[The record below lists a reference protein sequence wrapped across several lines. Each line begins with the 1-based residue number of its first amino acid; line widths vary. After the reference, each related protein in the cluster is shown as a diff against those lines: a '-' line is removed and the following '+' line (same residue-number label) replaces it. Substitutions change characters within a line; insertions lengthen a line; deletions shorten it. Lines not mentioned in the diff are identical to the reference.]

1 VTVSMNPVV
10 AEVVD
15 RLGSLAEP
23 GASLGRL
30 TTYRVG
36 GAAAV
41 LVRARSVDDLVRVG
55 EVARTLAV
63 EVLVVG
69 NGSNLLVAESG
80 FDGIV
85 VQVALPEIIQIS
97 SSNDAGMV
105 EASASV
111 LLPVLARRTA
121 ATGLRGFEW
130 AVGVPGSVGGAVK
143 MNAGGH
149 GSDMAASL
157 ISAEVVDLGRACVE
171 RLGVEALDLG
181 FRSSNLSENQVV
193 VGATLALE
201 VGDRA
206 ESEQLISE
214 IVRWRRT
221 HQPGGQNC
229 GSVFVN
235 PVPGALSAAELI
247 DAAGLRG
254 LRSGSAEVSRKHANF
269 IQADEDGSADDVHAL
284 IRRVRRSVYEASGYW
299 LRTEVRLVGF
309 GPDEPDPSEAP
320 ST

>member
-1 VTVSMNPVV
+1 MAPSNPAL
-10 AEVVD
+10 AEAAE
-15 RLGSLAEP
+15 RLGPLAES
-23 GASLGRL
+23 GVMLGRL

-36 GAAAV
+36 GPAAV
-41 LVRARSVDDLVRVG
+41 LVRACSVEDLVCVG
-55 EVARTLAV
+55 EVASSLAV
-63 EVLVVG
+63 EVLIVG
-69 NGSNLLVAESG
+69 NGSNLLVAERG
-80 FDGIV
+80 FDGIA
-85 VQVALPEIIQIS
+85 VQISLPEAIRIG
-97 SSNDAGMV
+97 DPDDPGAV

-121 ATGLRGFEW
+121 AAGLSGFEW
-130 AVGVPGSVGGAVK
+130 AVGVPGSLGGAVK

-157 ISAEVVDLGRACVE
+157 VSADVFDFGSARVE
-171 RLGVEALDLG
+171 RLGVESLDLG
-181 FRSSNLSENQVV
+181 FRSSNLSGNRVV
-193 VGATLALE
+193 VGASLSLQP
-201 VGDRA
+201 GDRT
-206 ESEQLISE
+206 ESERLIAE

-235 PVPGALSAAELI
+235 PEPGVVSAAELI

-254 LRSGSAEVSRKHANF
+254 LRIGSAEVSSKHANF
-269 IQADEDGSADDVHAL
+269 IQADEGGSADDVHAL
-284 IRRVRRSVYEASGYW
+284 ILHVRQQVYESSGHL

-309 GPDEPDPSEAP
+309 DPEVAGGTDVV